1 MNQNAPT
8 NPVTPDDPNVLDW
21 HEIKNFGIDPAP
33 AGLSEDD
40 QSQQS

>member
-1 MNQNAPT
+1 MNQSDP
-8 NPVTPDDPNVLDW
+8 NPVTTDDQNVLDW
-21 HEIKNFGIDPAP
+21 HEIKNLGIDPAP